1 MTYDGTGLLIGEIEK
16 VYAERLQQ
24 YARFLI
30 RYEPWIS
37 ATLSV
42 DQRSR
47 RCEWSAPA
55 NTSATGTHGDSDFQG
70 PECLSENIIVEGT
83 YDGKQ
88 TTTSALAPFFNRI
101 FNKSGVRRETF
112 DLLPL

>member
-1 MTYDGTGLLIGEIEK
+1 MAIPTFK
-16 VYAERLQQ
+16 
-24 YARFLI
+24 
-30 RYEPWIS
+30 
-37 ATLSV
+37 
-42 DQRSR
+42 
-47 RCEWSAPA
+47 
-55 NTSATGTHGDSDFQG
+55 G